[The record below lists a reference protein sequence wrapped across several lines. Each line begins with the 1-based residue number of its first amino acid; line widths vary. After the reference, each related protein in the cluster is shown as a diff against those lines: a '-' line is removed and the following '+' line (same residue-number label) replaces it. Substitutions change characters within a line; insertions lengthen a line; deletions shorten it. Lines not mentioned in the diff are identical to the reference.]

1 MTAPV
6 DLLTDLLRLDTTNP
20 PGSEEPAAELLG
32 AYLAAAGL
40 ATEIYMSPSRRAS
53 VVARLPGP
61 RDVPALI
68 LVSHTDVVP
77 VERERWSQDP
87 FAAVVTE
94 GHLWGRGALDMKS
107 IAVMHAAAAAALA
120 TSGAAPRREVV
131 IAAVADEEAGGREGM
146 ASLLEDRPELL
157 GFGDERPPPEA
168 LGEGAFGLTG
178 ILDRPLMPI
187 VLGEKTALWLEA
199 RATGDPGHGSLP
211 PSRQANVNL
220 VRAIAEIEGHRRPRV
235 HPVMREQ
242 FRALAEASSGPR
254 SLVFRA
260 LGSGAGSG
268 VAALL
273 KGPLRKSTT
282 VAALL
287 ADTITLTELEGGYKH
302 NVVPGDARAAFDCR
316 LLPDTD
322 PDALLG
328 DLRKKSARH
337 NVEIEEVLRHSSPVS
352 DRIPLFDAIAR
363 VSARLPGDPVVV
375 PSLTTAMTDLRYLR
389 ARGAT
394 AYGWVPLVLDAD
406 LLSTIHG
413 HDERISVEGFER
425 AVAAMAE
432 VVRQA
437 AT

>member
-1 MTAPV
+1 MTAPG
-6 DLLTDLLRLDTTNP
+6 DLLVDLLRLDTTNP

-40 ATEIYMSPSRRAS
+40 ATDIYKSPSGRAS
-53 VVARLPGP
+53 LVARLPGP

-77 VERERWSQDP
+77 VERERWSRDP
-87 FAAVVTE
+87 FAAVASE
-94 GHLWGRGALDMKS
+94 GHLWGRGTLDMKS
-107 IAVMHAAAAAALA
+107 IAVMHAAAVAALA
-120 TSGAAPRREVV
+120 TSGIAPRREVV

-146 ASLLEDRPELL
+146 ASLLDDRPELL

-168 LGEGAFGLTG
+168 LGEGAFGLAG
-178 ILDRPLMPI
+178 IIDRPLMPI

-199 RATGDPGHGSLP
+199 RASGEPGHGSLP
-211 PSRQANVNL
+211 PARQANVDL
-220 VRAIAEIEGHRRPRV
+220 VRAIAAIEGHRRPRV

-242 FRALAEASSGPR
+242 FRVLAEASSGAR
-254 SLVFRA
+254 SLAFRA
-260 LGSGAGSG
+260 LASGAGSG

-282 VAALL
+282 IAALL
-287 ADTITLTELEGGYKH
+287 ADTITPTELEAGYKH
-302 NVVPGDARAAFDCR
+302 NVVPGNARAAFDCR
-316 LLPDTD
+316 LLPDTE
-322 PDALLG
+322 PDALLEI
-328 DLRKKSARH
+328 LRKKTARH
-337 NVEIEEVLRHSSPVS
+337 DVEIEEVLRQSSPVS
-352 DRIPLFDAIAR
+352 DRTTLFDTIAR

-389 ARGAT
+389 TRGAT
-394 AYGWVPLVLDAD
+394 AYGWVPLVLDAE

-413 HDERISVEGFER
+413 HDERIPIEAFER
-425 AVAAMAE
+425 AVAAMGE
-432 VVRQA
+432 VVREA